1 MEKELLVYYDN
12 PNEASDMYLKWITK
26 DCEEN
31 NIKVTILDDLVIL
44 KERLKENRFTPVL
57 PLYPVKDYFVKN
69 ELEML
74 LMDYP
79 YANIDNIGGVSFYT
93 DATAQGI
100 FNYIVENDPQR
111 NTAISV
117 IGRGKVGKALID
129 LLISYGYTVF
139 EFNSQSIREIMRWIS
154 QDYAD
159 YIVGVSSERLFD
171 EYDCKELRCHNTIL
185 IDSGNNFDTNDK
197 LRCGKWTRKVIIDRI
212 NNLYLTYGE

>member
-100 FNYIVENDPQR
+100 FNYITEACPKRDAV
-111 NTAISV
+111 ISV

-139 EFNSQSIREIMRWIS
+139 EFNSKSNYTIMI
-154 QDYAD
+154 DACVNYAF
-159 YIVGVSSERLFD
+159 YVVGVASEQIF
-171 EYDCKELRCHNTIL
+171 NTAECNILKNNCCVL

>member
-12 PNEASDMYLKWITK
+12 PNEASNMYLKWITK

-100 FNYIVENDPQR
+100 FNYITERCSLR
-111 NTAISV
+111 NAIISV
-117 IGRGKVGKALID
+117 IGRGKVGKPLID
-129 LLISYGYTVF
+129 LLIGYGYTVF
-139 EFNSQSIREIMRWIS
+139 EFNSQSDFEYMKEISRK
-154 QDYAD
+154 YAWFVVGLASEQVFNTEEC
-159 YIVGVSSERLFD
+159 YILNDNS
-171 EYDCKELRCHNTIL
+171 CIL

>member
-111 NTAISV
+111 NTVISV

-139 EFNSQSIREIMRWIS
+139 EFNSQSIRETIRWVS
-154 QDYAD
+154 EEYAD
-159 YIVGVSSERLFD
+159 YIIGVSSAQLFD
-171 EYDCKELRCHNTIL
+171 EYDCKELRHHNTIL
-185 IDSGNNFDTNDK
+185 IDSGNNFDTKDK

-212 NNLYLTYGE
+212 NNLYLTHGE